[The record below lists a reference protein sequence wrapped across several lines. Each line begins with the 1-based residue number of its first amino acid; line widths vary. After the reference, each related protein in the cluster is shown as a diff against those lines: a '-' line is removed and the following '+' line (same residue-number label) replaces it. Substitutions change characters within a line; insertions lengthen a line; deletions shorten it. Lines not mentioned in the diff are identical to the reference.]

1 MPIILKEGKMMSTI
15 IGISGKIGSGKNYL
29 AEKLMQEF
37 ETLGYSTAEGSFA
50 AGLRSELNRMIQ
62 TIKVEILE
70 GSNGETILNKL
81 SHLYKLEHDE
91 AELLYSCMVNDIIHV
106 DGLNANSRT
115 ESIRRALQILGTD
128 VRRKHNNDYWVEL
141 FFKHVPEADFVL
153 VTDVRFPNEADGVV
167 ESGGVLIRIDMPQH
181 VIDERISQRD
191 GLKYSESALN
201 HPSEIALDDYEKFV
215 FKVGETF
222 DAKTLAQ
229 QIINY
234 VDIPR
239 RIAEQGV

>member
-1 MPIILKEGKMMSTI
+1 MSTI

-29 AEKLMQEF
+29 AEKLMQEL
-37 ETLGYSTAEGSFA
+37 EMLGNTTAEGSFA
-50 AGLRSELNRMIQ
+50 AGLRSELNRMIK

-70 GSNGETILNKL
+70 GSNGEAILNKL
-81 SHLYKLEHDE
+81 SQLYKLEQGE
-91 AELLYSCMVNDIIHV
+91 AELIYSCLVNDIVHI

-115 ESIRRALQILGTD
+115 ESIRRALQMLGTD
-128 VRRKHNNDYWVEL
+128 IRRKHNNDYWVEL
-141 FFKHVPEADFVL
+141 FFKNVPEADFVL

-167 ESGGVLIRIDMPQH
+167 EAGGVLIRIDMPQH
-181 VIDERISQRD
+181 IIDERISQRD
-191 GLKYSESALN
+191 GLKYSESALS
-201 HPSEIALDDYEKFV
+201 HPSETALDDYQQFA

-222 DAKTLAQ
+222 NAKVLAQ

>member
-1 MPIILKEGKMMSTI
+1 MPIGLNEGNIMSTI

-37 ETLGYSTAEGSFA
+37 ENMGHTTAEGSFA
-50 AGLRSELNRMIQ
+50 AGLRAELNRMIQ

-70 GSNGETILNKL
+70 GSNGSAILDKL
-81 SHLYKLEHDE
+81 SQLYKLETTE
-91 AELLYSCMVNDIIHV
+91 AELLYSCMVNDIVHI

-128 VRRKHNNDYWVEL
+128 IRRKHNNNYWVEL
-141 FFKHVPEADFVL
+141 FFKHVPEADFIL

-201 HPSEIALDDYEKFV
+201 HPSEIALDDYKQFA
-215 FKVGETF
+215 FTVGETF
-222 DAKTLAQ
+222 NAKELAQ
-229 QIINY
+229 KIVNY